1 VSEGAAREKDAAP
14 RRTGFLRALLSD
26 YRAFAGLIGLL
37 IYGVVRVAYDSY
49 YTRLGVF
56 PEAVGLSEATILG
69 RAALYLALT
78 VSVTAI
84 FGGLWLMAVGWSV
97 RLSRTAQRA

>member
-1 VSEGAAREKDAAP
+1 M
-14 RRTGFLRALLSD
+14 GFLRALLSD
-26 YRAFAGLIGLL
+26 HRAFAGLIGLL
-37 IYGVVRVAYDSY
+37 IYGVVRVEYHSY

-84 FGGLWLMAVGWSV
+84 FGGLWLMAVGWSI